1 MRKAILLFFA
11 LLSAQAALAQDI
23 VPVRDSLLYEGTWR
37 THYVFVPETLLPQR
51 PLIVMLHGYG
61 GKAKGYRPEMLE
73 AARKAGFALCV
84 PQGLKAP
91 EGKTGWYAGY
101 PAQKGMRQDDD
112 DFICLLAKEVAKK
125 YGLSESNLFLTGMS
139 NGGEM
144 CYIIGRKYP
153 QVFGAIASVAG
164 LTMKWVA
171 DERAFHGPVPFMEI
185 HGTADKTSRWEGD
198 LQNEGGWGEY
208 IAVPDAVEAWIKE
221 NGCNAREET
230 LSLSP
235 LSDESLPVVLH
246 WWKNGRPSREGGPA
260 TEVLLYEVKGGKH
273 SWALEDMDTCGIICD
288 FFSRWLQQ

>member
-1 MRKAILLFFA
+1 MKKAILLIWA
-11 LLSAQAALAQDI
+11 LVLAQMALAQN
-23 VPVRDSLLYEGTWR
+23 PVRDSLLYEGAWR
-37 THYVFVPETLLPQR
+37 THYVFIPETLLPQR

-61 GKAKGYRPEMLE
+61 GKAEGYRPEMLE
-73 AARKAGFALCV
+73 AASRAGFAVCV

-112 DFICLLAKEVAKK
+112 DFICFLAREVAKK
-125 YGLSESNLFLTGMS
+125 HGLDESNLFLTGMS

-171 DERAFHGPVPFMEI
+171 DERQFHGPVPFMEI

-208 IAVPDAVEAWIKE
+208 IAVPDAVEAWIRE
-221 NGCNAREET
+221 NGCCAQEET
-230 LSLSP
+230 VSLSP
-235 LSDESLPVVLH
+235 LSTVSLPVVLH

-260 TEVLLYEVKGGKH
+260 TEVLLYEVIGGGH
-273 SWALEDMDTCGIICD
+273 SWALKDMDTCGIICD
-288 FFSRWLQQ
+288 FFTRWLQL